1 MLVQTP
7 RLLPAPDEVMEGTR
21 GLTPGSLMSE
31 FVKDHHTLK
40 LRAGIVVHEAD
51 QLAVEEP
58 LEIRLGGRRFTLT
71 MRTPGHDEELA
82 AGFLLAEGFINSR
95 EELGEI
101 RRLRDSQGRPEPNA
115 LDVVLNVPSA
125 GLRERL
131 QRNFNI
137 SSSCGV
143 CGKTSIEALQRRIEP
158 LKSSTRLSAS
168 ALFKMPALMREA
180 QAVFSAT
187 GGLHAA
193 ALFELNSER
202 VFHGPAAPLYT
213 DENPIPPPDQGEVSW
228 GSSESSIFREEQG
241 DGAVLAGE
249 GLGEASDRSAHNTSY
264 QDVRLIVLREDVGRH
279 NAVDKIL
286 GYALLHNMVPLHR
299 NAMMVSGRLS
309 FEIVQKAAAAGIA
322 ILCAVSAPS
331 SLAVELAEEVGMT
344 LVGFLREPNFNIY
357 TGQERIVC

>member
-1 MLVQTP
+1 MN
-7 RLLPAPDEVMEGTR
+7 E
-21 GLTPGSLMSE
+21 S
-31 FVKDHHTLK
+31 VKDHRALK
-40 LRAGIVVHEAD
+40 WRAGIARREVD

-82 AGFLLAEGFINSR
+82 AGFLLAEGFIDSC

-115 LDVVLNVPSA
+115 LDVILNVPSA

-143 CGKTSIEALQRRIEP
+143 CGKTSIEALERRISP
-158 LKSSTRLSAS
+158 LTSAARIPAP
-168 ALFKMPALMREA
+168 ALFRMPALMREA

-193 ALFELNSER
+193 ALFE
-202 VFHGPAAPLYT
+202 VAT
-213 DENPIPPPDQGEVSW
+213 T
-228 GSSESSIFREEQG
+228 
-241 DGAVLAGE
+241 GE
-249 GLGEASDRSAHNTSY
+249 GSAQCAHDGN
-264 QDVRLIVLREDVGRH
+264 VRLVVLREDVGRH
-279 NAVDKIL
+279 NAVDKII
-286 GYALLHNMVPLHR
+286 GYALLHDMVPLCQ

-344 LVGFLREPNFNIY
+344 LVGFLREPNFNVY
-357 TGQERIVC
+357 TAEERIVC

>member
-1 MLVQTP
+1 
-7 RLLPAPDEVMEGTR
+7 
-21 GLTPGSLMSE
+21 MSE

-40 LRAGIVVHEAD
+40 FRAGIVVREAD

-101 RRLRDSQGRPEPNA
+101 RRLRDSHGRLEPNA
-115 LDVVLNVPSA
+115 LDVILNVPSA

-143 CGKTSIEALQRRIEP
+143 CGKTSIEALQRRIVP
-158 LKSSTRLSAS
+158 LKSSTRLSAG
-168 ALFKMPALMREA
+168 ALFKMPVLMREA

-193 ALFELNSER
+193 ALFELNTGAPTASE
-202 VFHGPAAPLYT
+202 AT
-213 DENPIPPPDQGEVSW
+213 IPPRQSPASSLLSLTRASASRSLFCGRGQG
-228 GSSESSIFREEQG
+228 G
-241 DGAVLAGE
+241 DAVLAVEVTDGT
-249 GLGEASDRSAHNTSY
+249 SDRSAHNAPD

-286 GYALLHNMVPLHR
+286 GYALMHNMVPLHR

-331 SLAVELAEEVGMT
+331 SLAVELAGEVGMT